1 MTFICP
7 GADVDLDTLQIK
19 DLVYVYDNEPRNKEI
34 CARIDKAIKQGKKV
48 VIFPSRIIEKDL
60 NDMVLQGIDVNSML
74 ESNTYQSLTATIKY
88 NEWKRLWTATS
99 R

>member
-1 MTFICP
+1 MTLRLSDNGIAMC

-34 CARIDKAIKQGKKV
+34 CARIEKAIKQGKKV

-60 NDMVLQGIDVNSML
+60 NDMVLAGHERQFYARIQYIPI
-74 ESNTYQSLTATIKY
+74 TYSDYQV
-88 NEWKRLWTATS
+88 
-99 R
+99 